1 LSIIIYIHELLELH
15 EKKMDL
21 LENGIIYKNESYKII
36 GACMEVHKTLG
47 CGFLEAV
54 YQEALAIEFD
64 HRKIPFEQEKR
75 LHITYKNNLLKKEY
89 IADFVCYGKIIVEL
103 KALSQLQ
110 KEHIAQTL
118 NYLRITDFELG
129 LIVNFGTS
137 SLQYKRVVL

>member
-1 LSIIIYIHELLELH
+1 
-15 EKKMDL
+15 MDL